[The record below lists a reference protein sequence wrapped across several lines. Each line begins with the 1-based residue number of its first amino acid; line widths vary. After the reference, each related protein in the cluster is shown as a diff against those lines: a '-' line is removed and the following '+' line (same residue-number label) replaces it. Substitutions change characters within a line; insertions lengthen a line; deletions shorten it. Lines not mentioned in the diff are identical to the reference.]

1 MKKLVMDLDRTLTD
15 PDDGAG
21 YAHKAPNKEV
31 VAALRRYRLQG
42 WEISIYSSRNM
53 RTYAGQLGKIN
64 ALTLPGIITWLD
76 KHDIPYDEV
85 HVGKPWCGQDGFY
98 VDDRAVRPDEFVGKT
113 YAEIRALLGLD
124 PEVGEA

>member
-15 PDDGAG
+15 PNDGAG
-21 YAHKAPNKEV
+21 YADKAPNKEV
-31 VAALRRYRLQG
+31 VSALRRYRMQG

-53 RTYAGQLGKIN
+53 RTHAGQIGKIN
-64 ALTLPGIITWLD
+64 ALTLPGIIDWLN

-85 HVGKPWCGQDGFY
+85 HVGKPWCGHDGFY

-113 YAEIRALLGLD
+113 YTEIRTLLGLD
-124 PEVGEA
+124 AEGA